1 MLLQSLLKSAL
12 VEAVALAFPEGIG
25 DTDIRLEAPPNPQ
38 FGDFSSPV
46 CLGLARI
53 LRTSPLVL
61 AERLASTLRERGVPY
76 TQEITVTPPGYVN
89 LRLDYGALAAGVVEE
104 VAQSGQAYG
113 KMSQSQGQ
121 KVVIEH
127 TNINPNKAAHIGHVR
142 NACLGDALA
151 RMLIAAGYEVEVQ
164 NYIDDTGT
172 AVADLVV
179 GFDTLGWQEDERP
192 FDYFCWDLYT
202 AINDAYERT
211 PELKQKQA
219 DVLHAIEH
227 GDNDTALR
235 AKNIATRIVG
245 YHLKTMARLGI
256 HYDILTWESDILK
269 LGFWKHAFE
278 TLQGNGA
285 LHLET
290 EGPNQGCWVVK
301 LSDREEFAGLENPDK
316 ILVRSNG
323 VATYVAKD
331 IAYQLWKFG
340 VLGKD
345 FNYGSYAMQ
354 DNGVMLWS
362 SKTEDGEPGN
372 YGRAERVINVIDV
385 RQKYLQD
392 VLRLSLDQ
400 LGYHQQAENS
410 VHFAYEVVTLS
421 AEAARELGVEIE
433 LDDERETVAMAGR
446 KGIGVIADDL
456 INRVVEKAIAEV
468 TERHDDYTPEQCTVL
483 GKQIAQA
490 AIRYYMQRYNMSSQI
505 KFDFSEALNMRGN
518 SGPYLQYAHARANN
532 IIDRAAKA
540 GVYPTAN
547 LSVSWE
553 LSECEQALVRRIAE
567 FPETLLKAADSLSP
581 SMLADYAYQLASTF
595 MTFYELVPVMNA
607 APEVAVFRLS
617 LVAAYKQT
625 LANTLDV
632 MGIAAPNRM

>member
-12 VEAVALAFPEGIG
+12 IEAVALAFPEGIG
-25 DTDIRLEAPPNPQ
+25 DTDIRLEAPPSPQ

-46 CLGLARI
+46 CLGLARV
-53 LRTSPLVL
+53 LRANPLVL
-61 AERLASTLRERGVPY
+61 AERLATALRDFGVPY
-76 TQEITVTPPGYVN
+76 TREITVTPPGYVN
-89 LRLDYGALAAGVVEE
+89 FRLDYGALAAGVVAE
-104 VAQSGQAYG
+104 VGQKGQAYG
-113 KMSQSQGQ
+113 TLQQTQ
-121 KVVIEH
+121 PIKVVIEH

-151 RMLIAAGYEVEVQ
+151 RMLLAVGYDVEVQ

-202 AINDAYERT
+202 AINEAYEHS
-211 PELKQKQA
+211 PELKQKQS

-227 GDNDTALR
+227 GNNDTATR
-235 AKNIATRIVG
+235 VKAIATRILG
-245 YHLKTMARLGI
+245 YHLKTMSRLGI
-256 HYDILTWESDILK
+256 YYDILTWESDILK

-285 LHLET
+285 LIHET
-290 EGPNQGCWVVK
+290 EGPNKGCWVVK

-323 VATYVAKD
+323 IATYVAKD

-340 VLGKD
+340 LLGKD
-345 FNYGSYAMQ
+345 FNYAPYVMQ
-354 DNGVMLWS
+354 DNGVMLWTS
-362 SKTEDGEPGN
+362 TTEGGEPGT
-372 YGRAERVINVIDV
+372 YGRAERVINVIDI
-385 RQKYLQD
+385 RQSYLQD
-392 VLRLSLDQ
+392 VLRISLDQ
-400 LGYHQQAENS
+400 LGYHQQAERS

-421 AEAARELGVEIE
+421 TEAARELGVELD
-433 LDDERETVAMAGR
+433 LDDERDSVAMAGR

-456 INRVVEKAIAEV
+456 INRVIEKAVAEV
-468 TERHDDYTPEQCTVL
+468 SERHDDYTPEQCSVL
-483 GKQIAQA
+483 GNQIAQA

-505 KFDFSEALNMRGN
+505 KFDFTEALNMRGN

-532 IIDRAAKA
+532 IIDRAANA
-540 GVYPTAN
+540 GLHPLHDVN
-547 LSVSWE
+547 VSWE
-553 LSECEQALVRRIAE
+553 LDEYEQALVRRIAE
-567 FPETLLKAADSLSP
+567 LPEILQKAADTLSP

-607 APEVAVFRLS
+607 SHEVAVFRLS

-625 LANTLDV
+625 LANTLST
-632 MGIAAPNRM
+632 MGISAPNRM